1 MNASITLPRPG
12 RYARAA
18 EFLVVLAIIA
28 LCVFGILYVLEE
40 RQTREGIRLEAMA
53 DLHARQVADWL
64 LERQSDAEVVRFSPS
79 LRNHYQRW
87 LQGDRDAAERMWAR
101 LGPLLIARG
110 FQGILLY
117 AQDEQLIWNTPDS
130 PPHTSPELLQG
141 LRDANQSRR
150 VQRIG
155 PYIDDSGHTHLD
167 YVVPLET
174 GEEHTPLVVLHAS
187 FADQL
192 CPTINIWSDFSQRG
206 ESFLFRR
213 DGDQVLYLCPLRHQ
227 PNAALRFRLPLTS
240 DRLQTARQLRG
251 EFPLGESTVGYD
263 YRGVLGLGVV
273 QAVAGTDWFVVAKL
287 DLAEIWASVAHE
299 IGLIALVGVLM
310 IISVISG
317 SRVLRQRHQL
327 ALVAATQEAQTERLN
342 ALEQL
347 RENEELL
354 QILIECTP
362 ASLAMLD
369 REMRYLIVSRQ
380 WLQDI
385 GMLEHTPIGQQYDS
399 VYPNLPEHWKAAHAR
414 GLAGEV
420 VKFEAERV
428 ECADGCLRWKRLEV
442 HPWRTADD
450 QVGGITL
457 LTEDVTELKEI
468 ELALRASQQRLQDNR
483 ELLRTLIRSIPD
495 LVWLKDTQGVYL
507 TCNARFERLY
517 GASES
522 QIIGKT
528 DYDFV
533 SCTLADFFRANDLA
547 AIAAGGPRSNEEEL
561 TFAGDGHRELVQVI
575 KAPVYDTRGTL
586 IGVLGIGRDIT
597 QLKRAEEELALHRR
611 HLEELVAERTAEL
624 TAARAEAERLAS
636 AKSEFLAN
644 MSHEIR
650 TPMNA
655 VLGLA
660 YLLERMDLPDA
671 AHALTRKIHLAGR
684 NLLGILNDILDVSK
698 IESGHIEIERAPFQ
712 LDEVLDGLATIMT
725 VTAGD
730 KPLELVIRPPDCL
743 DCTLLGDALRLSQV
757 LINLTSNAVKFTASG
772 SVEVGVDLLERTASE
787 IRVRFSVRDTGI
799 GIDEAAQS
807 RLFQP
812 FAQADASTTRRFG
825 GSGLGLFISRRLV
838 ELMGGRL
845 ELDSRPGEGSTFRFE
860 LRFEVL
866 DTASSHLA
874 GTTRMR
880 VLIVEDDPLV
890 SEALAATVTALKW
903 SATQVASGHQALN
916 LVQRDSTLQGPDALV
931 LLDHRPPELDGPA
944 IASAIRQALP
954 NAAQPLL
961 FQLTCAPREP
971 ESETPGAGGFDMV
984 LSKPLTPSS
993 LHDAVIQ
1000 ARRQRLGVRPLT
1012 DPKPS
1017 NAHRLAGL
1025 RLLVVDDSDIN
1036 RDVAQLIFGA
1046 EGAEV
1051 YLANDGREA
1060 VDWLIAHPDAV
1071 DLVLMDVQMPV
1082 MDGRAATRLIRETPS
1097 LPRLPIVALT
1107 ADTVGDQ
1114 QSAALEAG
1122 MDAFLSKPF
1131 DVAEAVALILSLVTP
1146 PTDARHAADKPADS
1160 AHETPSVAPHPDL
1173 PGIAI
1178 DRGLAIWREPD
1189 LYRQYLR
1196 RFRRDYADSAQ
1207 AIADA
1212 EPEAA
1217 QRLAHRLKGTAGNM
1231 GLTDVAN
1238 QADVL
1243 EQRLAAG
1250 LTISVEALRDA
1261 ITTALES
1268 IDRYA
1273 PDTIAAM
1280 AVPPEVRPEASTEP
1294 PHAQIELRLREA
1306 LSAFERFDPPAA
1318 GPALEALAAHLSSE
1332 RLAPL
1337 REAAEAFDAKAGMA
1351 AVRALAAT
1359 LSIHLES

>member
-64 LERQSDAEVVRFSPS
+64 LERQSNAEVIRFSPS

-110 FQGILLY
+110 FQAIYLY
-117 AQDEQLIWNTPDS
+117 DHNDRLVWNTPDS

-141 LRDANQSRR
+141 LRDANQSRH

-174 GEEHTPLVVLHAS
+174 GEEHTPLVVLHTN
-187 FADQL
+187 FEDQL
-192 CPTINIWSDFSQRG
+192 CPTINIWSDFNQSG

-240 DRLQTARQLRG
+240 DRLQAARQLRG
-251 EFPLGESTVGYD
+251 KFPLGESTVGYD

-273 QAVAGTDWFVVAKL
+273 QAIAGTDWFVVAKL

-385 GMLEHTPIGQQYDS
+385 GMLEHNLIGQRYDS

-533 SCTLADFFRANDLA
+533 PRTLAEFFRTNDLA

-575 KAPVYDTRGTL
+575 KAPVYDTHGTL

-597 QLKRAEEELALHRR
+597 QLKRAEAELALHRR
-611 HLEELVAERTAEL
+611 HLEELVAARTAEL
-624 TAARAEAERLAS
+624 TAARAEAERLAR

-825 GSGLGLFISRRLV
+825 GSGLGLVISRRLV

-845 ELDSRPGEGSTFRFE
+845 ELDSRLGEGSTFRFE

-971 ESETPGAGGFDMV
+971 ESDTGGFDMV

-1012 DPKPS
+1012 EPKPS

-1071 DLVLMDVQMPV
+1071 DLVLMDVQTIRSPGGRPGPGGARGSPV
-1082 MDGRAATRLIRETPS
+1082 QRTPRPATRSGRGVRRQSRHGGRARARGD
-1097 LPRLPIVALT
+1097 IVHSS
-1107 ADTVGDQ
+1107 G
-1114 QSAALEAG
+1114 E
-1122 MDAFLSKPF
+1122 
-1131 DVAEAVALILSLVTP
+1131 
-1146 PTDARHAADKPADS
+1146 
-1160 AHETPSVAPHPDL
+1160 
-1173 PGIAI
+1173 
-1178 DRGLAIWREPD
+1178 
-1189 LYRQYLR
+1189 
-1196 RFRRDYADSAQ
+1196 
-1207 AIADA
+1207 
-1212 EPEAA
+1212 
-1217 QRLAHRLKGTAGNM
+1217 
-1231 GLTDVAN
+1231 
-1238 QADVL
+1238 
-1243 EQRLAAG
+1243 
-1250 LTISVEALRDA
+1250 
-1261 ITTALES
+1261 
-1268 IDRYA
+1268 
-1273 PDTIAAM
+1273 
-1280 AVPPEVRPEASTEP
+1280 
-1294 PHAQIELRLREA
+1294 
-1306 LSAFERFDPPAA
+1306 LSAPQTPGRSNASYRRVN
-1318 GPALEALAAHLSSE
+1318 AL
-1332 RLAPL
+1332 
-1337 REAAEAFDAKAGMA
+1337 
-1351 AVRALAAT
+1351 
-1359 LSIHLES
+1359 